1 MATEIEQVRNELRRY
16 KDEVQ
21 AMITR
26 IGGEIDDLTARIEK
40 LERAAKAK
48 S

>member
-1 MATEIEQVRNELRRY
+1 MDTEVQQLRKELRRY

-40 LERAAKAK
+40 LESAAKAK